1 MAFSFGS
8 SASSAPAGANVQNG
22 PDLED
27 IQTEAL
33 GFRALS
39 GDAKIQLLPTPWPA
53 DQLPPPTSSLMSIAS
68 QRGLV
73 AAAGP
78 DAVIVA
84 STESVRKAFEGAGA
98 GIKQFQP
105 QLKMPMPMR
114 VSQVAFSAD
123 EIYLVLSAET
133 GGGLAVYEVQ
143 SLLQGSTEPA
153 YQLPT
158 GDLALRALIPNPT
171 PEKAELFA
179 LVTSDGKL
187 MMANLKERTLVSGS
201 NGPVL
206 KDSVSCISWSARG
219 KQLVAG
225 LGDGTAYQMT
235 PEGEGKAEI
244 PRPPSVNAGDHV
256 SSITWLENLV
266 FLMVHTPSNFD
277 ANQAPNSTFHLVTRQ
292 MPTNFTFQKISDPA
306 GPFGL
311 NRFPPHHFM
320 LRLRDFPPNLQD
332 LIIVASS
339 ASADIGL
346 FSRSKVALTAD
357 KPADKVT
364 GVFTMT
370 EMSDDSRRAALPMN
384 SSFSDTSPIGLAMD
398 LSSKEKVEKPIVGDE
413 MDESPFPVPALMVLN
428 NEGVLAAWW
437 VIYMDSIRQGT
448 AYPGLVAVAGS
459 QPTQKAPTPA
469 AAPAPA
475 FSTPSQPAFG
485 SSAFG
490 SPNTT
495 SAFGS
500 NKPAT
505 SFGTP
510 SVSGPST
517 GAFGAPSGLGKSQ
530 SPWGAPAASSTISNA
545 PAFGSSAFGSTPAA
559 SNQAFG
565 TPSFGATSTPALG
578 NRSSP
583 WASAAGTN
591 TTAAFG
597 QTGGLGKPASVF
609 GSSAASGT
617 TPAATSGF
625 ASFAS
630 NKGGFAAAAVN
641 PAGTPSVF
649 GSQSTSSANPFSSP
663 ATSQPASTPS
673 VFGSQPTQK
682 PNPFSLPSTGSAWGT
697 PTAAKPANSLASGGF
712 KLDSS
717 FKADPSA
724 KDDGPEPSSGAQGG
738 FFGGNFGSALG
749 EAAKAPVSKEA
760 DMDSDDT
767 STTKGQTSNFA
778 STTPASTPAAPKTSI
793 FGSTKPANGGL
804 FGTTPATS
812 LPTSKPPPASFGFG
826 KPSDDKPKPAAF
838 NFANLNNSNT
848 PGPKTPLPSDFQ
860 ASSSLPKTPFSPQVK
875 SEAVTDTPNISNKI
889 PEAPLP
895 PDTTSKVSFAAGESS
910 GSSVATDAPLPP
922 DFMPK
927 VALKPAQPL
936 AIPAPLPD
944 VAKPIPAE
952 LIPPSD
958 VPGGPDDD
966 GDDSGFLTEE
976 GDDESE
982 AASEDVSEELSE
994 EGSGEDVAKDLSPT
1008 SETNQTPAISPESSF
1023 GGLKNRSPES
1033 SMFTKISNPGTQK
1046 PALFGELN
1054 GSAPVLLPPK
1064 VQLSPR
1070 SPSPVR
1076 NAIPGRLSRPE
1087 TSRSSSAP
1095 GFASQLLGSQRG
1107 GRPTGPLQP
1116 TLAQTQID
1124 LQNEETRRQDSR
1136 ARKEA
1141 EEKQALVDEED
1152 DRFHEFMSSELV
1164 PLRTLPDFEIHTD
1177 YQGQSSMDSIP
1188 AQVEAVYRDIN
1199 SMIDSLGVNA
1209 RAMKCFIK
1217 GHTEQYKDEGRT
1229 REDLEEDDEWCL
1241 VEVENLSSIIEKDLA
1256 QELAKGRVKDI
1267 HSKLE
1272 SCEALRKELTRLR
1285 AKHEVVKKMIDSR
1298 RDPDLLAVAR
1308 AQPLNAEQAA
1318 QQTDLRKDFT
1328 KFQKLLAEAEE
1339 ALTVLKTKIV
1349 SQETSNNRGG
1359 GSSGPSVDAVMRT
1372 ITKMTTMAE
1381 KRSGDIDVLEGQM
1394 KRLGIDTVNSREGSP
1409 FATPQKNRNSMRNL
1423 GTSSTF
1429 GLFYTPDSVKETPQ
1443 RFQNSFM
1450 SSVGSRGQSSPP
1462 RKKMSGYTIQEK
1474 TQLRAELATKK
1485 AVTERL
1491 KTALKKN
1498 GTKVRLMD
1506 DDE

>member
-8 SASSAPAGANVQNG
+8 PAASAPTGANVQNG

-33 GFRALS
+33 GFRALC
-39 GDAKIQLLPTPWPA
+39 GEAKVQLLPTPWPA
-53 DQLPPPTSSLMSIAS
+53 NQLPPPTSSLMSIAS

-78 DAVIVA
+78 DVVIVA
-84 STESVRKAFEGAGA
+84 STESVRKAFEGAGSNT
-98 GIKQFQP
+98 KQFQP

-123 EIYLVLSAET
+123 ETYLVLSAET

-158 GDLALRALIPNPT
+158 ENLALRALIPNPT

-179 LVTSDGKL
+179 LVTTDGKL
-187 MMANLKERTLVSGS
+187 MMANIKEKSFVSGS

-206 KDSVSCISWSARG
+206 KTGVSCVSWSARG

-225 LGDGTAYQMT
+225 LGNGTAYQMT

-244 PRPPSVNAGDHV
+244 PRPPNVNAGDHV

-266 FLMVHTPSNFD
+266 FLMVHTPSSFD
-277 ANQAPNSTFHLVTRQ
+277 SNQAPNSTFHLVTRQ

-311 NRFPPHHFM
+311 NRSPPHHFM

-332 LIIVASS
+332 LIVVASS

-346 FSRSKVALTAD
+346 FSRSKVPLTAD
-357 KPADKVT
+357 KAAEKVT
-364 GVFTMT
+364 GHFTMT
-370 EMSDDSRRAALPMN
+370 EMSDDSRRAALPM
-384 SSFSDTSPIGLAMD
+384 SSNFSDTSPIGLAMD
-398 LSSKEKVEKPIVGDE
+398 LSSKEKVEKPIPGDE
-413 MDESPFPVPALMVLN
+413 MDESPYPVPALMVLN

-448 AYPGLVAVAGS
+448 AYPGLVAVGGS
-459 QPTQKAPTPA
+459 QTTSKAPTPA
-469 AAPAPA
+469 AASQPA
-475 FSTPSQPAFG
+475 FNTASQPAFG
-485 SSAFG
+485 STAFG
-490 SPNTT
+490 SPSNT
-495 SAFGS
+495 SAFGAGR
-500 NKPAT
+500 PTT

-510 SVSGPST
+510 SVSGPAT

-530 SPWGAPAASSTISNA
+530 SPWGSTATVAASNTPAFGASTFGSTPSGSTPAFGA
-545 PAFGSSAFGSTPAA
+545 PAFGS
-559 SNQAFG
+559 
-565 TPSFGATSTPALG
+565 TSTPALG
-578 NRSSP
+578 NRASP
-583 WASAAGTN
+583 WASAAGTG

-597 QTGGLGKPASVF
+597 QASSLNKPTSVF
-609 GSSAASGT
+609 GTSASSGS
-617 TPAATSGF
+617 TPSTNSGF

-630 NKGGFAAAAVN
+630 NPGGFAAAAG
-641 PAGTPSVF
+641 AK
-649 GSQSTSSANPFSSP
+649 QA
-663 ATSQPASTPS
+663 ATPS
-673 VFGSQPTQK
+673 VFGSQPAASANSFASAPTTQAAATRSVFGQPTQN
-682 PNPFSLPSTGSAWGT
+682 PNPFSAPSTASTWGAPSAEKI
-697 PTAAKPANSLASGGF
+697 PNPLASGGF
-712 KLDSS
+712 KLNTS

-724 KDDGPEPSSGAQGG
+724 KDDSPEPSNGTQGG

-749 EAAKAPVSKEA
+749 EASKAPAVAAPISKEA
-760 DMDSDDT
+760 DMDADDT
-767 STTKGQTSNFA
+767 SVKEKPSVFGSN
-778 STTPASTPAAPKTSI
+778 TPSSTPAAPKTSI
-793 FGSTKPANGGL
+793 FGSTTPATGGL

-812 LPTSKPPPASFGFG
+812 LPAAKTPLTGFGFG

-838 NFANLNNSNT
+838 SFANFGTSNP
-848 PGPKTPLPSDFQ
+848 PGPKTPLPSDSQ
-860 ASSSLPKTPFSPQVK
+860 LPPVLPKTPLSPKIKPEPVLD
-875 SEAVTDTPNISNKI
+875 SPSISNKI

-895 PDTTSKVSFAAGESS
+895 PDTTSKSSFAAGESS

-927 VALKPAQPL
+927 ASLKPTQPFV
-936 AIPAPLPD
+936 APSPLPSVSEPKSD
-944 VAKPIPAE
+944 E
-952 LIPPSD
+952 LVPPSD
-958 VPGGPDDD
+958 PPAGPDDD

-982 AASEDVSEELSE
+982 AVSEDVSE
-994 EGSGEDVAKDLSPT
+994 EGSGEDVAQQLSPE
-1008 SETNQTPAISPESSF
+1008 SETNETPAISPESSF
-1023 GGLKNRSPES
+1023 GGLKNRSPET
-1033 SMFTKISNPGTQK
+1033 SMFTKISMPGQPK
-1046 PALFGELN
+1046 SSLFGELN

-1064 VQLSPR
+1064 IQLSPR

-1076 NAIPGRLSRPE
+1076 NAIPGRLRPE
-1087 TSRSSSAP
+1087 PSRSSSAP
-1095 GFASQLLGSQRG
+1095 GFASTLLGSQRG
-1107 GRPTGPLQP
+1107 GRPSGLTQP
-1116 TLAQTQID
+1116 TLAQTQMD
-1124 LQNEETRRQDSR
+1124 LQNEEKRRQEVR

-1152 DRFHEFMSSELV
+1152 DRFHDFMSSELV
-1164 PLRTLPDFEIHTD
+1164 PSRTLPDFEIHTD

-1241 VEVENLSSIIEKDLA
+1241 VEVENLSSIVEKDLA

-1267 HSKLE
+1267 ESKLE
-1272 SCEALRKELTRLR
+1272 SCETLQKELIRLR
-1285 AKHEVVKKMIDSR
+1285 AKHEDVKKMIDSH
-1298 RDPDLLAVAR
+1298 RDPESIALAR
-1308 AQPLNAEQAA
+1308 AQPLHAEQAA
-1318 QQTDLRKDFT
+1318 QQTDLRKEFAN
-1328 KFQKLLAEAEE
+1328 FQKLLAETEE
-1339 ALTVLKTKIV
+1339 ALTVLKAKTV
-1349 SQETSNNRGG
+1349 SQEASNNRGG
-1359 GSSGPSVDAVMRT
+1359 GSSAPTVEAVMRT

-1394 KRLGIDTVNSREGSP
+1394 RRLRFGSVDSRDGSP
-1409 FATPQKNRNSMRNL
+1409 FATPQKNRASIRN
-1423 GTSSTF
+1423 GGASSTF
-1429 GLFYTPDSVKETPQ
+1429 GLFYTPDGTKEASQ
-1443 RFQNSFM
+1443 RLQQSFM
-1450 SSVGSRGQSSPP
+1450 SSVGSRGFASPP
-1462 RKKMSGYTIQEK
+1462 RKKLSGYTVQEK
-1474 TQLRAELATKK
+1474 TQLRAQLAKK
-1485 AVTERL
+1485 QAVTERL